1 MSLQETSSGNRIHI
15 GFFGRR
21 NSGKSSLLNAF
32 CGQSVSIVS
41 AQAGTTTDPV
51 SKPMEIHGLGP
62 CVLIDTAGF
71 DDTGELGR
79 SRVDSTERAA
89 EKTEIA
95 LLLCG
100 GGEGETGLSMD
111 LEAAWHARFGEQ
123 KIPVIPVVSKGDLT
137 ADARAAAKAV
147 ADCLGETPVIV
158 SARTGAGLDELRE
171 RLLRALPEGYGN
183 RSITGELAQAGD
195 MVLLVMPQD
204 IQAPAGRL
212 ILPQVQ
218 TIRELLDKKCMVIS
232 VTTDGLEDALATLQA
247 PPKLIITDSQA
258 FRTVSE
264 KKPPVSLLTSFSV
277 LFAAQKGDIAYYK
290 DSAAAIGRLTAQS
303 RVLIAECCTHAPLEE
318 DIGRVKLP
326 RMLRQ
331 RCGAGLTVEI
341 VSGTDFPADLAG
353 YDLIIQCGACM
364 FNRRYV
370 MARIARARS
379 QGVPMTNYGV
389 AIAWLAGILDSVSI

>member
-1 MSLQETSSGNRIHI
+1 MSLQETPSGNRIHI

-171 RLLRALPEGYGN
+171 RLLDWIQQAEGT
-183 RSITGELAQAGD
+183 RP
-195 MVLLVMPQD
+195 V
-204 IQAPAGRL
+204 
-212 ILPQVQ
+212 
-218 TIRELLDKKCMVIS
+218 
-232 VTTDGLEDALATLQA
+232 
-247 PPKLIITDSQA
+247 ITD
-258 FRTVSE
+258 
-264 KKPPVSLLTSFSV
+264 
-277 LFAAQKGDIAYYK
+277 
-290 DSAAAIGRLTAQS
+290 
-303 RVLIAECCTHAPLEE
+303 
-318 DIGRVKLP
+318 
-326 RMLRQ
+326 
-331 RCGAGLTVEI
+331 
-341 VSGTDFPADLAG
+341 
-353 YDLIIQCGACM
+353 
-364 FNRRYV
+364 
-370 MARIARARS
+370 
-379 QGVPMTNYGV
+379 
-389 AIAWLAGILDSVSI
+389 